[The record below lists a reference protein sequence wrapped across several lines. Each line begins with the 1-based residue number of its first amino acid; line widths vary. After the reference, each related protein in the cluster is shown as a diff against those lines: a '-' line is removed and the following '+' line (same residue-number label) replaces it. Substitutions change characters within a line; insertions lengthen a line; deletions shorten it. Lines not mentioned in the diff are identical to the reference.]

1 MRINPVSFNSINIDH
16 TTTGVKEFT
25 PVTRRY
31 NALQDIEFDIISDK
45 IKCQNLK
52 NQMDVRLSQ
61 LKKTL
66 NNSLVKDFYMS

>member
-1 MRINPVSFNSINIDH
+1 MRINPVSFNSINIEPMSS
-16 TTTGVKEFT
+16 GVREFT

-66 NNSLVKDFYMS
+66 NNSLVRDLYMS

>member
-1 MRINPVSFNSINIDH
+1 MRINPVSFNSINMEH
-16 TTTGVKEFT
+16 LSSGVNEFT

-31 NALQDIEFDIISDK
+31 NAVQDIEFDIISDK

-66 NNSLVKDFYMS
+66 NNSLVRDLYLS

>member
-1 MRINPVSFNSINIDH
+1 MASSAVSD
-16 TTTGVKEFT
+16 FT
-25 PVTRRY
+25 PVTRRH

-66 NNSLVKDFYMS
+66 NNSLVRDLYMS

>member
-1 MRINPVSFNSINIDH
+1 MRINPVSFNSINMEH
-16 TTTGVKEFT
+16 MSAGVNEFT

-31 NALQDIEFDIISDK
+31 NAVQDIEFDIISDK

-66 NNSLVKDFYMS
+66 NNSLVRDLYLS